1 MAKVL
6 RAAID
11 QHLDFNNA
19 TWSYT
24 EISSLGTLASSSFA
38 SLSVVSSSANI
49 DNIAPFTPF
58 PGMTIS
64 NSRTM
69 VSLASYHLDPITF
82 DNIESQKYY
91 EQVIEVPWA
100 LAGSTIITAY
110 VSKYKNNTLPNWAV
124 FDSLT
129 NKVFLV
135 IKLGKL
141 IELKHFTNKYS

>member
-6 RAAID
+6 RTAID

-19 TWSYT
+19 TWSYN
-24 EISSLGTLASSSFA
+24 EVSSLGVLVSSTFT
-38 SLSVVSSSANI
+38 SLSVASSSANLGTLS
-49 DNIAPFTPF
+49 PFIPF

-69 VSLASYHLDPITF
+69 VSLASYRLDPITF

-91 EQVIEVPWA
+91 EQVIEVPWT
-100 LAGSTIITAY
+100 LAGSTIITSY
-110 VSKYKNNTLPNWAV
+110 VAKYKNNALPTWAV

-135 IKLGKL
+135 MKLGRAHWIKTL
-141 IELKHFTNKYS
+141 YW